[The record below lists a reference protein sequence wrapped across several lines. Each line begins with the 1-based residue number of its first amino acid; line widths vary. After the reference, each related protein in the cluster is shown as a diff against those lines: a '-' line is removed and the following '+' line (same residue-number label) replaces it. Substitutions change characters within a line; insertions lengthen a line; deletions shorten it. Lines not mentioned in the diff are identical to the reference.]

1 MQEWAEASPKGTC
14 STCGLPMQ
22 LEMFSLPPARRLH
35 ITWNYYRTP
44 KVSKLFLHQGDSVLE
59 ILVPVG

>member
-1 MQEWAEASPKGTC
+1 MEAGTEGTC

-22 LEMFSLPPARRLH
+22 LEMFNLPTVRRLH
-35 ITWNYYRTP
+35 PTWNNYRTP

-59 ILVPVG
+59 VLVPVD